1 MNDEGPAETIGAEI
15 EEIDNGR
22 DHLSPAAPVDALAA
36 FSPLQ
41 RKTLNVL
48 RKTDEPVVFSA
59 EFVDDLL
66 ATANEA
72 FESFHERIAMAQP
85 GGEIT
90 ATTERIFVSKYS
102 VAGVLGCE
110 VQHLHDDGFQWSPAN
125 AGGQIAHRAIQ
136 LMLNWPGEP
145 VPAHLVSEAIAR
157 LTDGDNSLADW
168 LAGMADADVA
178 DLRSIAVDK
187 VAKFQECFPPLPL
200 SAVPRTE
207 TRVSWPTDGPIV
219 MSGKYDLVLGKPS
232 GRESTKVIIDLK
244 TGWANTKHRED
255 LRFYALVETL
265 RSEVPPRKLASFYLD
280 SGDPV
285 VEDVV
290 EATLRTAM
298 RRTLD
303 AIHAEVELRFEGRA
317 PVKRAGTSCRWCP
330 LASDCAEGTTYLQH
344 QRDRD

>member
-1 MNDEGPAETIGAEI
+1 MDARTGHEREARGDDPVPARS
-15 EEIDNGR
+15 DS
-22 DHLSPAAPVDALAA
+22 LDAL
-36 FSPLQ
+36 SPLQ
-41 RKTLNVL
+41 RKTLAVL
-48 RKTDEPVVFSA
+48 RKTDEPVEFSP
-59 EFVDDLL
+59 EFVDDLVGSVHD
-66 ATANEA
+66 A
-72 FESFHERIAMAQP
+72 FQGFHERIALAQP

-90 ATTERIFVSKYS
+90 ADTERIFVSKYS
-102 VAGVLGCE
+102 VSGVLGCE
-110 VQHLHDDGFQWSPAN
+110 VQHLHADGFQWSPAN

-145 VPAHLVSEAIAR
+145 VPSHLVSEAIAR

-168 LAGMADADVA
+168 LAGMSDADVA

-187 VAKFQECFPPLPL
+187 VAKFQECFPPLPA
-200 SAVPRTE
+200 SAAPRTE

-219 MSGKYDLVLGKPS
+219 LSGKYDLVLGRPN

-244 TGWANTKHRED
+244 TGWSNTKHRED

-285 VEDVV
+285 VEDVA
-290 EATLRTAM
+290 EATLRTAT

-303 AIHAEVELRFEGRA
+303 AIHAEIELRFEGRE
-317 PVKRAGTSCRWCP
+317 PQKRAGTSCRWCP
-330 LASDCAEGTTYLQH
+330 LAVDCPDGAAYLLQQ
-344 QRDRD
+344 QRDRDE

>member
-1 MNDEGPAETIGAEI
+1 MMSDGATDEEVEPVGPITVIPPPA
-15 EEIDNGR
+15 D
-22 DHLSPAAPVDALAA
+22 LSATL
-36 FSPLQ
+36 SPLQ
-41 RKTLNVL
+41 RKTLSVL
-48 RKTDEPVVFSA
+48 RKTDEPVEFSP

-66 ATANEA
+66 ASVSEA
-72 FESFHERIAMAQP
+72 FESFHERIALAQP

-90 ATTERIFVSKYS
+90 TATERIFVSKYS

-168 LAGMADADVA
+168 LAGMSDGDVA
-178 DLRSIAVDK
+178 DLRSVAVDK
-187 VAKFQECFPPLPL
+187 VAKFQECFPPLPA
-200 SAVPRTE
+200 SAAPRTE

-219 MSGKYDLVLGKPS
+219 LSGKYDLVLGRPS

-244 TGWANTKHRED
+244 TGWSNTKHRED

-285 VEDVV
+285 VEDVA
-290 EATLRTAM
+290 EATLRTAA

-303 AIHAEVELRFEGRA
+303 AIHAEIELRFEGRD

-330 LASDCAEGTTYLQH
+330 LAPDCEVGTEYLRQQRIDAE
-344 QRDRD
+344 

>member
-1 MNDEGPAETIGAEI
+1 MSDGGVGGEVELVGPTPEI
-15 EEIDNGR
+15 VQ
-22 DHLSPAAPVDALAA
+22 PVDPLATL
-36 FSPLQ
+36 SPLQ
-41 RKTLNVL
+41 RKTLGVL
-48 RKTDEPVVFSA
+48 RKTDEPVLFST
-59 EFVDDLL
+59 EFVDELL
-66 ATANEA
+66 ATVNEA
-72 FESFHERIAMAQP
+72 FESFHERIALAQP

-90 ATTERIFVSKYS
+90 ASTERIFVSKYS

-168 LAGMADADVA
+168 LAGMSDADVA

-187 VAKFQECFPPLPL
+187 VAKFQECFPPLPM
-200 SAVPRTE
+200 SAAPRTE

-219 MSGKYDLVLGKPS
+219 MSGKYDLVLGRPS

-244 TGWANTKHRED
+244 TGWSNTKHRED

-290 EATLRTAM
+290 EATLRTAA

-303 AIHAEVELRFEGRA
+303 AIHAEIELRFEGRS
-317 PVKRAGTSCRWCP
+317 PQKRAGTSCRWCP
-330 LASDCAEGTTYLQH
+330 LAVGCAEGAEYLQ
-344 QRDRD
+344 QQLDRD